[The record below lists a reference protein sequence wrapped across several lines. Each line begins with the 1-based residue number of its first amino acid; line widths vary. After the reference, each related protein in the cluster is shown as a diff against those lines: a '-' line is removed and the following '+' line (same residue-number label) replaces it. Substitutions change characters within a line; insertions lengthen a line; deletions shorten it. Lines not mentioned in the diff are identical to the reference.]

1 MKFLKQLIVFIIV
14 IIALVIFIPRNNQT
28 KTNKNLKEITSYYL
42 TYNNVDIRINNNF
55 QNYLSVLGKYNDE
68 RESDSKYPGHIYYY
82 DNFQVE
88 TYYDGNVERIK
99 SILFTGD
106 NIYTNEG
113 IGLGDPESYIVN
125 TYNQA
130 TVYKDNVYQYV
141 LNDTCLSFIVSEGK
155 IISIEYSMT

>member
-68 RESDSKYPGHIYYY
+68 RESDSNYPGHIYYY

-141 LNDTCLSFIVSEGK
+141 LNDTRLSFIVSKGK

>member
-55 QNYLSVLGKYNDE
+55 Q
-68 RESDSKYPGHIYYY
+68 
-82 DNFQVE
+82 VE

-113 IGLGDPESYIVN
+113 VGLGDPESYIVN

-130 TVYKDNVYQYV
+130 TVYKDNVYQYI
-141 LNDTCLSFIVSEGK
+141 LNDTRLSFIVSKGK